1 MSQFFKNVFGVYR
14 GKWKFF
20 LSLINKYE
28 FFYDGYL
35 IKEFPC
41 FRYQIAVG
49 TSPGGGQVKAF
60 YTIPAGNQHHTVSG
74 LNLNGY
80 RKVGA
85 IISS

>member
-1 MSQFFKNVFGVYR
+1 MS
-14 GKWKFF
+14 
-20 LSLINKYE
+20 

-60 YTIPAGNQHHTVSG
+60 YTIPAGSQQHTVSG